1 MKTIVNKHTA
11 IGAAFGF
18 SYVIFASGN
27 SDFGRKFIDVLG
39 FTGLGMGL
47 GLHVFKQD

>member
-1 MKTIVNKHTA
+1 MKTIMNMHTA
-11 IGAAFGF
+11 IGAGFGIGF
-18 SYVIFASGN
+18 VSFASGN
-27 SDFGRKFIDVLG
+27 AGIARKIINFLC